1 MGLDPFD
8 IIGTIVDGRYR
19 VERVAGQGGF
29 GVVYRA
35 FHLGFEAPIALKMLK
50 LPPRWSSSKREA
62 RVVAF
67 QREGRM
73 LFELSRLHPAIVR
86 AFETGTLW
94 TRGTPT
100 PYLSLEWLDGVSL
113 DHELRHRRKSGLRA
127 FTLDEI
133 LTLLADPAAGLA
145 RAHAQGIAHRD
156 IKPGNLFVN
165 GHGADR
171 SCKILDFGIAKMV
184 SDDSEAE
191 SAGSSDGTG
200 TASFTPKYAAPEQW
214 SNRFGPTGPWTD
226 VHALALL
233 CSELLSGRPPFSN
246 EDPAKLRAACL
257 DANLRP
263 TPASVGVSLPAPVE
277 CVFLQA
283 LALEPHDRYHDV
295 GAFWRAL
302 RDAAQWSPSAAGY
315 AIFASSNEQEEKRRI
330 EDGEG
335 TGSSVSFASSQR
347 ATSLTCSRETAR
359 SRKLVTRPRSLALFA
374 LLIGLAL
381 GGISVSRRLELV
393 AHVAAAKPRPA
404 PASARERASAMP
416 TTAGLSASLEVQPS
430 ALTAS
435 RDGAPTS
442 HVLLP
447 KGALAPHRRP
457 VLERGPSPRAPTADS
472 VARAVT
478 SARPELPD
486 VDLDDPGLVRRR

>member
-1 MGLDPFD
+1 MRLDPFD
-8 IIGTIVDGRYR
+8 IIGTVVDGRYR

-50 LPPRWSSSKREA
+50 LPPHWSSAKREA

-113 DHELRHRRKSGLRA
+113 DHEIRHRRKNGLRA

-165 GHGADR
+165 CHGSDR

-191 SAGSSDGTG
+191 SAGGSDGTG

-233 CSELLSGRPPFSN
+233 CSELLSGRPPFPN
-246 EDPAKLRAACL
+246 EDSAKLRAACL

-263 TPASVGVSLPAPVE
+263 TPASVGVSLPAPVAG
-277 CVFLQA
+277 VFLQA
-283 LALEPHDRYHDV
+283 LALDPRDRYHDV

-315 AIFASSNEQEEKRRI
+315 AIFASTDEQEQERRI
-330 EDGEG
+330 EDGMA
-335 TGSSVSFASSQR
+335 TGRSVSFVNSQG
-347 ATSLTCSRETAR
+347 ATSLTCSRETAS

-374 LLIGLAL
+374 LLTGLAL
-381 GGISVSRRLELV
+381 GGIGVSRRLKLV
-393 AHVAAAKPRPA
+393 AHVTAAKPRPV
-404 PASARERASAMP
+404 PASASASAAH
-416 TTAGLSASLEVQPS
+416 TTSGLVASLEVPRS
-430 ALTAS
+430 AITAS
-435 RDGAPTS
+435 ADG
-442 HVLLP
+442 HVFPP
-447 KGALAPHRRP
+447 KAALAPHGRP
-457 VLERGPSPRAPTADS
+457 ALKPGPNPRAPTTDS
-472 VARAVT
+472 VAREVT